1 MKSTPVSGPSVADTL
16 GGLADTRLARAV
28 RPLLAERAMSAESGF
43 VALREGRE
51 AFAARYVLIEAAE
64 RTLDVQ
70 YYIWHDDM
78 AGGLLLD
85 ALLRAAARGVR
96 VRLLLDDNNTKGL
109 DALLAA
115 VDSHDGVE
123 VRLFNPFR
131 HRRWRV
137 IDYVTDFARLNRR
150 MHNKSLTA
158 DGRVTV
164 VGGRN
169 VGDEY
174 FDVGHD
180 VMFVDLDVLAIG
192 PVVDDVSRDFE
203 RYWTSEA
210 ARPASET
217 LPPIDAST
225 VREQCEAVA
234 RWRDDPDAHSY
245 TSAVATIPL
254 VRELLGGTLPVQWAV
269 ATMISDDPMK
279 VLGSVNE
286 QELVFTRLKAF
297 IGMPTTALRLISPY
311 FVPGR
316 NGVEYLA
323 QLAARGVHIQI
334 LTNSLEA
341 TDVAAV
347 HAGYA
352 KRRRPLLRAGIGLF
366 ELRRDEAAP
375 SPAKLRSGVGSMG
388 SSGSSLHAKTL
399 AVDDAR
405 VFVGSFNLDPRSARL
420 NTELGFL
427 IDSPVLAREIAT
439 AFAERI
445 PRRAYRL
452 GLADGS
458 RVEWE
463 DRRDGDTRIFT
474 SEPGARLWQRTIVSL
489 LSLLP
494 IEWLL

>member
-1 MKSTPVSGPSVADTL
+1 MTSEVSSTSAVGAWGDPAE
-16 GGLADTRLARAV
+16 TRLARAT
-28 RPLLAERAMSAESGF
+28 RPLVAEHATNGESGF

-51 AFAARYVLIEAAE
+51 AFAARYLLIEAAE

-70 YYIWHDDM
+70 YYIWHNDM

-85 ALLRAAARGVR
+85 ALLRAAERGVR
-96 VRLLLDDNNTKGL
+96 VRLLLDDNNTTGL

-115 VDSHDGVE
+115 IDSQPGIE

-137 IDYVTDFARLNRR
+137 IDYLTDFARLNRR

-158 DGRVTV
+158 DNRVTV

-192 PVVDDVSRDFE
+192 RVVDDVSRDFE
-203 RYWTSEA
+203 RYWTSGA
-210 ARPASET
+210 ARLASEV
-217 LPPIDAST
+217 LPPIDASSVT
-225 VREQCEAVA
+225 KQCEAVA
-234 RWRDDPDAHSY
+234 GWREHPDAQSY
-245 TSAVATIPL
+245 RSALATLPF
-254 VRELLGGTLPVQWAV
+254 VRELLAGTLPFVWAV
-269 ATMISDDPMK
+269 ATMISDDPAK
-279 VLGSVNE
+279 VLGRAKES
-286 QELVFTRLKAF
+286 QLLFTRLKAL
-297 IGMPTTALRLISPY
+297 IGTPRTALRLISPY

-316 NGVEYLA
+316 DGVEYLG
-323 QLAARGVHIQI
+323 QLAARGARIEI

-352 KRRRPLLRAGIGLF
+352 KRRRPLLRAGIVLF
-366 ELRRDEAAP
+366 ELRRDGAAP
-375 SPAKLRSGVGSMG
+375 SPAKLRSMAGSMG
-388 SSGSSLHAKTL
+388 SSGSSLHAKTF

-405 VFVGSFNLDPRSARL
+405 VFVGSFNFDPRSARL
-420 NTELGFL
+420 NTEIGFL
-427 IDSPVLAREIAT
+427 IDSPAMAREISR

-445 PRRAYRL
+445 PQRAYRL
-452 GLADGS
+452 TLGDGS
-458 RVEWE
+458 RLQWE
-463 DRRDGDTRIFT
+463 NWCDDERVIVT
-474 SEPGARLWQRTIVSL
+474 SEPGTRAWQRTIVSL

>member
-1 MKSTPVSGPSVADTL
+1 VATEVSSTSPASAL
-16 GGLADTRLARAV
+16 GDHPDTRLARAI
-28 RPLLAERAMSAESGF
+28 RPLLADHGMSGESGF
-43 VALREGRE
+43 VALRDGRE
-51 AFAARYVLIEAAE
+51 AFAARYLLIEAAE

-70 YYIWHDDM
+70 YYIWHNDI

-85 ALLRAAARGVR
+85 ALLRAAERGVR
-96 VRLLLDDNNTKGL
+96 VRLLLDDNNTSGL

-115 VDSHDGVE
+115 VDVRGVE

-137 IDYVTDFARLNRR
+137 IDYLIDFARLNRR

-174 FDVGHD
+174 FDIGHD

-203 RYWTSEA
+203 RYWASES
-210 ARPASET
+210 ARPATEV
-217 LPPIDAST
+217 LPPIDASSV
-225 VREQCEAVA
+225 VRQCEAVA
-234 RWRDDPDAHSY
+234 RWREHPDARTY
-245 TSAVATIPL
+245 RSALATLPF
-254 VRELLGGTLPVQWAV
+254 VRELHAGRLLFQWAV
-269 ATMISDDPMK
+269 ATMISDDPTK
-279 VLGSVNE
+279 VLGRAKES
-286 QELVFTRLKAF
+286 QLLFTRLKAL
-297 IGMPTTALRLISPY
+297 IGTPKTALRLISPY
-311 FVPGR
+311 FVPGSD
-316 NGVEYLA
+316 GVEYLA
-323 QLAARGVHIQI
+323 HLAADGARIEI

-352 KRRRPLLRAGIGLF
+352 KRRRPLLRAGIALF
-366 ELRRDEAAP
+366 ELRRDAAAP
-375 SPAKLRSGVGSMG
+375 RPAKLRSMAGSMG
-388 SSGSSLHAKTL
+388 SSGSSLHAKTF

-405 VFVGSFNLDPRSARL
+405 VFVGSFNFDPRSARL

-427 IDSPVLAREIAT
+427 IDSPEMAREIGR

-445 PRRAYRL
+445 PLRAYRL
-452 GLADGS
+452 ALGDKS
-458 RVEWE
+458 RLQWE
-463 DRRDGDTRIFT
+463 NWRDDERVIVT
-474 SEPGARLWQRTIVSL
+474 SEPGTRAWQRTIVSL